1 MKKKDLWVIA
11 IILISVRLFSS
22 CSAWE
27 QELGS
32 DLLPPGDKV
41 FLYHDTVFEINAYP
55 VAGLPLITSESP
67 YQPKPSAL
75 YLLGGLEDS
84 IVGVSEASMFTQF
97 NPSASFNPGPNTEID
112 SMMLILYIDDY
123 VGDMSQDFTIS
134 VHESTERIYMDSLYY
149 SDYELEGKY
158 NPAVLAE
165 KTITPAENDTVEILI
180 RDQGFIQ
187 KFLDVQTDTALFWS
201 DSVFKDYFKGFY
213 ISATSNADQGAMAR
227 VGLSNIVSR
236 LTFKYANDSTEIDT
250 TSGRDFVW
258 ATFRINEFSSQ
269 KINVFEHDHSMT
281 YLGEIIDRDSLE
293 TPYAYVQGMAGVNT
307 RLSFTGMEKWMG
319 EGKVAINSATLIF
332 DMVPEDISGI
342 PLEET
347 PLRLMLY
354 SELDNGRLE
363 QLYDYY
369 AVSQVDD
376 GLFGGIREEES
387 RGMFHDTTYIYRFN
401 MGLHFQAMVDGV
413 KPDYNFRLQLYDA
426 VRNPKISK
434 LWSNLFTNP
443 KRIRL
448 EVTYLKL

>member
-1 MKKKDLWVIA
+1 MKKKDLWVVA
-11 IILISVRLFSS
+11 IILISVGLLSS

-27 QELGS
+27 QELGN

-41 FLYHDTVFEINAYP
+41 FLHHDTIFEINAYP
-55 VAGLPLITSESP
+55 VSGIPLITSENP
-67 YQPKPSAL
+67 FQPNPSAL

-84 IVGVSEASMFTQF
+84 IVGVSKASIYTQI
-97 NPSASFNPGPNTEID
+97 NASATFKPGPNTEID

-134 VHESTERIYMDSLYY
+134 VYESTERIYMDSLYF
-149 SDYELEGKY
+149 SDFDPDGKY
-158 NPAVLAE
+158 DPTMLAE
-165 KTITPAENDTVEILI
+165 KTITPAENDTVEIMI

-187 KFLDVQTDTALFWS
+187 KFLDVQTDTSIFWS

-213 ISATSNADQGAMAR
+213 LSATSLADQGTMAR
-227 VGLSNIVSR
+227 IGLSNIVSR

-250 TSGRDFVW
+250 TAGRDYLW
-258 ATFRINEFSSQ
+258 AAFRINEYYTQ
-269 KINVFEHDHSMT
+269 KINIFEHDHSMT
-281 YLGEIIDRDSLE
+281 YLADIIGRDSLE
-293 TPYAYVQGMAGVNT
+293 TPYLYVQGMAGVNT
-307 RLSFTGMEKWMG
+307 RLSFTDMERWMG
-319 EGKVAINSATLIF
+319 EGKVAINSATLML

-354 SELDNGRLE
+354 SEPENGNLE

-376 GLFGGIREEES
+376 DLFGGNLEKES
-387 RGMFHDTTYIYRFN
+387 GGMFHDTTFIYQFN
-401 MGLHFQAMVDGV
+401 MSLHFQAMVDGV

-426 VRNPKISK
+426 ARNPKISK
-434 LWSNLFTNP
+434 LWSNLSANP